1 MNAIQLFGHLE
12 EEPRLLG
19 MPGRDVCEFMLCVP
33 TRTERHA
40 LHVKVVVFKRLAEQC
55 AERLRNG
62 DQVGVTGHLRSE
74 EAPRRS
80 PRRLF
85 VHTVIGRQVDFVE
98 RRSGPGEGG

>member
-19 MPGRDVCEFMLCVP
+19 MPGRDVCEFWLCVP

-40 LHVKVVVFKRLAEQC
+40 LHVKVVVFKRLAEEC

-98 RRSGPGEGG
+98 RRSEPKEGG